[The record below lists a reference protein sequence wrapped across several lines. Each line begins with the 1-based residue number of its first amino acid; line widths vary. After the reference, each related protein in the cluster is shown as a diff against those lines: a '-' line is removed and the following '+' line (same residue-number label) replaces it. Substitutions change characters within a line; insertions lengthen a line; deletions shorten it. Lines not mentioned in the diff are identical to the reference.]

1 MTLQDLL
8 TTRPYAAAE
17 SDIAALEGEVGRP
30 LPPDVRA
37 FLLVSD
43 GSEWTKFPVLGV
55 QVHAVATMLGLWRV
69 NRGVLDLATDGS
81 RERFCLDADAI
92 VWTDVTGEQPP
103 VIVAQ
108 TLTEFVTRLSEG
120 WDPWPLLK

>member
-8 TTRPYAAAE
+8 TRRPYAAAE

-43 GSEWTKFPVLGV
+43 GSEWTQFPVARRPG
-55 QVHAVATMLGLWRV
+55 ARRRDDARPVAREP
-69 NRGVLDLATDGS
+69 RRARLATDGS

-92 VWTDVTGEQPP
+92 VWTDVTGDQPP
-103 VIVAQ
+103 VTVAQ